1 MKSTEFKNLKEG
13 DVMIHISAGSG
24 LSSNVKQSIVEKVSD
39 NHVIAR
45 YLSENPLYLK
55 AMNSKDGTYKISEPV
70 ARLQEMYLVF
80 DDKEQAELMEE
91 ITKIKRKEND
101 IIKSN

>member
-24 LSSNVKQSIVEKVSD
+24 LSANVKQSIVEKVSD

-45 YLSENPLYLK
+45 YLNENPLYLK
-55 AMNSKDGTYKISEPV
+55 AMNSKDGTYKINEPV

-80 DDKEQAELMEE
+80 DDEEQAELMEE
-91 ITKIKRKEND
+91 ITKTKRKEYD
-101 IIKSN
+101 TIKSN